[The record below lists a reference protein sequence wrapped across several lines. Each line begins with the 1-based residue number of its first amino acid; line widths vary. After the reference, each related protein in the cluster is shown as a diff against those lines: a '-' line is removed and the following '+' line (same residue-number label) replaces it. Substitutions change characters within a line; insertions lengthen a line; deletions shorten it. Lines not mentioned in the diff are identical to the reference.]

1 MKKILS
7 LIKKIYLIPKVFK
20 FEGIYGLFLRFLKN
34 LGYQIKYDH
43 IAERKYILEK
53 ELIKITNNRVI
64 HGVYK
69 DVYLNCKSNW
79 GGYDFSSKLLGCY
92 EEQIQKKIL
101 EIQNRF
107 GLINFV
113 NFGSADGYHII
124 GSVKNLNFKKGFA
137 FERDKETKK
146 FLVDNLK
153 ENGLLD
159 KISVYNDA
167 NFNKV
172 VELLDQKELEK
183 TIFLID
189 IEGNEFDLIN
199 NYDLK
204 NLKNSYFIIEDHN
217 FYLNDKTKIIDF
229 NKKINAYFN
238 VEKLDNNGR
247 NPFKYKIINKFN
259 DDDRWLIM
267 SEGRPEKM
275 SWIVLTPKNN

>member
-1 MKKILS
+1 M
-7 LIKKIYLIPKVFK
+7 
-20 FEGIYGLFLRFLKN
+20 
-34 LGYQIKYDH
+34 
-43 IAERKYILEK
+43 
-53 ELIKITNNRVI
+53 
-64 HGVYK
+64 
-69 DVYLNCKSNW
+69 
-79 GGYDFSSKLLGCY
+79 
-92 EEQIQKKIL
+92 
-101 EIQNRF
+101 
-107 GLINFV
+107 INFV

-137 FERDKETKK
+137 FEKDKETKK
-146 FLVDNLK
+146 FLIDNLK
-153 ENGLLD
+153 KNGLLD
-159 KISVYNDA
+159 KIFVYNDA

-172 VELLDQKELEK
+172 FELLDEKELK

-189 IEGNEFDLIN
+189 IEGDEFDLIN

-217 FYLNDKTKIIDF
+217 FYLNDKTKINDF

-247 NPFKYKIINKFN
+247 NPFKYEIINKFN